1 MSGDPSRVCVPGPL
15 AEFADGFAAELARR
29 GYRPSS
35 VAFHLRL
42 MAHLSR
48 WLQGQGL
55 VVTGLTPEVAGRFLA
70 DRREAGYVAGL
81 AAGSLEPLLGFLR
94 VGGVV
99 PVPVPAAAA
108 GPAEA
113 LLARY
118 AGWLARERGLAET
131 TIERNTGLLRP
142 FASGLVRDGRLRLDG
157 LTGAADSAF
166 VADHARRRPAATP
179 RMATALRSLLRFLHA
194 EGLTGAGLAGAVP
207 PAAGWKLAGLPKAL
221 PGEQVAALL
230 ASCDRA
236 TVVGI
241 RDFAVLTVLARLG
254 LRAGEAARLRLD
266 DIDWRRGEITV
277 WGKGSR
283 GERLPLPADA
293 GEAIVS
299 YLTAARPAAGHREVF
314 LCARAPVRPMSR
326 GAVTNIVARAA
337 RRAGLGVV
345 HAHRL
350 RHSVATA
357 SLRAG
362 GSLGEIGQLLR
373 HKAAITTT
381 IYAKVD
387 IERLRALAR
396 HLGSPHEPAA
406 PGSGRLPP
414 GPPGARFQAGACRET
429 ARPVRRLPGR
439 PPGRHGDHRARAGVG
454 NPARRCPLV
463 ARAAAFGGPWFRRL
477 AAYPR

>member
-15 AEFADGFAAELARR
+15 GEHADGFAAGLARL
-29 GYRPSS
+29 GYQPSS

-48 WLQGQGL
+48 WLQARGL
-55 VVTGLTPEVAGRFLA
+55 ATAGLTPEVAGRFLA
-70 DRREAGYVAGL
+70 GRREAGYVAGL

-94 VGGVV
+94 AGGVV
-99 PVPVPAAAA
+99 PVPARPAAA
-108 GPAEA
+108 GPAEV

-118 AGWLARERGLAET
+118 AGWLTRERGLAET
-131 TIERNTGLLRP
+131 TIERNI
-142 FASGLVRDGRLRLDG
+142 GLVRPFVNGLVHDGQLRLDG
-157 LTGAADSAF
+157 LTSAAVSAF
-166 VADHARRRPAATP
+166 VTDHARRRPAGTP

-207 PAAGWKLAGLPKAL
+207 PAAGWKLAGLPQAL
-221 PGEQVAALL
+221 PSGQVAALL
-230 ASCDRA
+230 ASCDRGTA
-236 TVVGI
+236 VGA

-266 DIDWRRGEITV
+266 DIDWHRGEITV

-283 GERLPLPADA
+283 GERLPLPADV
-293 GEAIVS
+293 GEAIVW
-299 YLTAARPAAGHREVF
+299 YLTKARPAARHREVF

-326 GAVTNIVARAA
+326 GAVTNVVARAA
-337 RRAGLGVV
+337 HRTGLGVV

-357 SLRAG
+357 SLQAG

-373 HKAAITTT
+373 HKAAITTA

-387 IERLRALAR
+387 IEGLRALAR
-396 HLGSPHEPAA
+396 PWPASGEPA
-406 PGSGRLPP
+406 
-414 GPPGARFQAGACRET
+414 
-429 ARPVRRLPGR
+429 
-439 PPGRHGDHRARAGVG
+439 
-454 NPARRCPLV
+454 
-463 ARAAAFGGPWFRRL
+463 
-477 AAYPR
+477 